1 MAVFQKLLRAG
12 EGKKIRA
19 LESLV
24 PEINAVESEYE
35 ALSDDELRSKTGD
48 FKLQMERGA
57 ELNELLI
64 DAFAVTREAARR
76 VLGQRHYDV
85 QLVGGAALH
94 FGWVAEMRTG
104 EGKTLVSTLPVYLN
118 ALSGQ
123 GVHIV
128 TVNDYLATRDADWM
142 GRVHRFLGLE
152 IGLVVS
158 GQNDSEFKRIQYAA
172 DVTYGTNNEFGFDY
186 LRDNMAPSRS
196 QQVQRGH
203 NYCIVDEVDSILIDE
218 ARTPLII
225 SGRLSDAAKLYGQF
239 AQIARTMNRDI
250 DYEVE
255 EDKRNVAVLE
265 PGIEK
270 VERALD
276 VDNLYDQVSS
286 NFVHQMS
293 AALKA
298 KELYRRDRDYV
309 VQNGEVKIV
318 DEFTGRILE
327 GRRWSEGLHQAVEA
341 REGVNIKAENQTLA
355 TITLQNYFRLYD
367 KLAGMTGT
375 AATEAAEFGNTY
387 GLDVVPIPTHRPVQR
402 ADHADL
408 IYKTETAK
416 VDAVVDDIEQRRVT
430 GQPILVGTVS
440 VENSEKISRALDQ
453 RGITHNV
460 LNAKEH
466 QREAE
471 IITQAGQLGAVTVA
485 TNMAG
490 RGVDIVLGGNP
501 ENLARH
507 DLYRDGVDPDDP
519 LQAEQLATRIAHHES
534 NCTAEGAKVR
544 EAGGLYVLG
553 TERHESRRIDNQ
565 LRGRSGRQGDPGESR
580 FYLSLEDDLMRLF
593 ATGAMNWVMDR
604 ALPDDTPIEANMV
617 TKAIERAQNTVEQK
631 NAEVRKNVLKY
642 DEVMNEQ
649 RKVIYARRAQILGGE
664 DLREESLEYLE
675 AAVGH
680 TIDQFCA
687 QESASE
693 WDLEALHAETSGYW
707 PTELKFEDL
716 ARIKDVATLE
726 QVMVDDATQ
735 YFELRE
741 AELGASTM
749 REVERQVLLRIVD
762 QRWREH
768 LYEMDYLREGIH
780 LRGIGQKDPVAE
792 WQREGF
798 DMFSSMLESVYRD
811 FVKYAMH
818 AEVVTAEEQ
827 SGRLDRVSYS
837 SSQSPAQLAQ
847 AGAPPKPSPAVPTA
861 KQTQVVKT
869 DQQKIGRNDPCHCG
883 SGKKFKHCHGR

>member
-24 PEINAVESEYE
+24 PEINAVESDYQK
-35 ALSDDELRSKTGD
+35 LSDQELRAKTTD
-48 FKLQMERGA
+48 FKLEIDRGA
-57 ELNELLI
+57 DLNDILI
-64 DAFAVTREAARR
+64 DAFAVTREAAQR

-85 QLVGGAALH
+85 QLMGGAALH

-152 IGLVVS
+152 VGLVVP
-158 GQNDSEFKRIQYAA
+158 GQTDPEVKRLQYAA
-172 DVTYGTNNEFGFDY
+172 DITYGTNNEFGFDY
-186 LRDNMAPSRS
+186 LRDNMAPSKD

-225 SGRLSDAAKLYGQF
+225 SGRLADAAKLYGQF
-239 AQIARTMNRDI
+239 AQIARTLTRDV

-270 VERALD
+270 VERALN

-286 NFVHQMS
+286 NLVHQMS

-309 VQNGEVKIV
+309 VQNGEVRIV
-318 DEFTGRILE
+318 DEFTGRILD

-341 REGVNIKAENQTLA
+341 KEGVSIKAENQTLA
-355 TITLQNYFRLYD
+355 TITLQNYFRLYN

-375 AATEAAEFGNTY
+375 ATTEAAEFGNTY
-387 GLDVVPIPTHRPVQR
+387 GLDVVPVPTHRPVKRQ
-402 ADHADL
+402 DHADL
-408 IYKTETAK
+408 IYKTENSK
-416 VDAVVDDIEQRRVT
+416 IEAVVDDIEERRAT

-440 VENSEKISRALDQ
+440 VENSEKIARALDQ

-466 QREAE
+466 NREAE
-471 IITQAGQLGAVTVA
+471 IVTQAGRLGAVTVA

-490 RGVDIVLGGNP
+490 RGVDILLGGNP
-501 ENLARH
+501 EGLARQ
-507 DLYRDGVDPDDP
+507 DLFRDGMDPDEP
-519 LQAEQLATRIAHHES
+519 ANAEKLEARVAQHEPS
-534 NCTAEGAKVR
+534 CTAEGQQVKDV
-544 EAGGLYVLG
+544 GGLYVLG

-649 RKVIYARRAQILGGE
+649 RKVIYARRSQILNGE
-664 DLREESLEYLE
+664 DLREESLEYIE
-675 AAVGH
+675 SAVAQ
-680 TIDQFCA
+680 IVDQFCGEED
-687 QESASE
+687 QSE
-693 WDLEALHAETSGYW
+693 WDLEAIHAETNSYW
-707 PTELKFEDL
+707 PTEITVDKMQQ
-716 ARIKDVATLE
+716 INDVITLE
-726 QVMVDDATQ
+726 QDMVDDAVRH
-735 YFELRE
+735 FEKRE
-741 AELGASTM
+741 TELGASTM
-749 REVERQVLLRIVD
+749 REVERQVLLRIID

-798 DMFSSMLESVYRD
+798 DMFSSMLESVYSD

-818 AEVVTAEEQ
+818 AEVVIADGQ
-827 SGRLDRVSYS
+827 RSGDGLTYS
-837 SSQSPAQLAQ
+837 SSDSSPQLIPA
-847 AGAPPKPSPAVPTA
+847 AAPPKPVAPSQTS
-861 KQTQVVKT
+861 KQAQVVKT
-869 DQQKIGRNDPCHCG
+869 EEQKIGRNDPCHCG
-883 SGKKFKHCHGR
+883 SGKKFKHCCGR